1 MYESDRR
8 NEKIIEEYRTSWL
21 SYSEISQ
28 LAALWREKNGRMG
41 KTEVG

>member
-21 SYSEISQ
+21 SYSKISQ
-28 LAALWREKNGRMG
+28 FADFGSEKWRIG
-41 KTEVG
+41 KS